1 MTDYTYKL
9 DMAGFLWEIVSP
21 VELDARENCAPF
33 LTDRPGA
40 DVSLRFRLEQPPERG
55 TLVHERSPRVWREED
70 GALRIE
76 RLPAAATRPCAC
88 VWLREDDPLR
98 VEGCIYPDR
107 TKFIRSLDNVLD
119 ASELELLM
127 TKLGIFSLHSSLV
140 RRREGGAILFTAP
153 SGTGKST
160 QAGLWEQFAG
170 AETLNGDRSMLRRI
184 DGVWTAFGSPF
195 AGTSGIY
202 RNESAPV
209 RALVVLRQ
217 APENTIRRLSA
228 AEAFRAI
235 YSESVLPRW
244 HHDAHQRVISLVTEI
259 VSEVPVYLLA
269 CTPDERPVTLLRNTL
284 EGEPT

>member
-1 MTDYTYKL
+1 MSDYTYKL

-21 VELDARENCAPF
+21 IELDARENCAPF

-55 TLVHERSPRVWREED
+55 AVVHDRSPRVWQED

-76 RLPAAATRPCAC
+76 RLPAAAVKPCAC
-88 VWLREDDPLR
+88 VWMREDDPLS
-98 VEGCIYPDR
+98 VTGCIYPDR
-107 TKFIRSLDNVLD
+107 TNLIRSLDNLLD
-119 ASELELLM
+119 ASELELLL

-140 RRREGGAILFTAP
+140 RRREGDAILFTAP

-170 AETLNGDRSMLRRI
+170 AETLNGDRSMIRRV

-202 RNESAPV
+202 RNEHAPI
-209 RALVVLRQ
+209 RALIVLRQ
-217 APENTIRRLSA
+217 APENTIRRLSL

-244 HHDAHQRVISLVTEI
+244 HQDAHQRVNSLVTEI

-284 EGEPT
+284 EGEPK